1 MLRDANNGK
10 GRAIRV
16 GFHVVT
22 EVGVGFKE
30 VAVIL
35 VIGRSR
41 LKTIRMFMNP
51 RKKKRM
57 NPILIRRQNPL
68 KLKPL

>member
-1 MLRDANNGK
+1 
-10 GRAIRV
+10 
-16 GFHVVT
+16 VVT
-22 EVGVGFKE
+22 EAGVGFKE
-30 VAVIL
+30 VAIIL

-41 LKTIRMFMNP
+41 LKTIRMFMNL